1 MTIEYDGTAY
11 SGWQVQP
18 NAPTVQGTLEAA
30 LASFMGNGFRLV
42 GASRTDRGVHA
53 RGQVAS
59 LHLDGEDDPAR
70 VRAAA
75 NGNLPGDIYV
85 KEVVVAEEG
94 FDARKSSRGKRYV
107 YTMVVGKSPLMSR
120 FAWEYLWGELD
131 LALLQ
136 EMAAELVGQRDMRN
150 LSPGCGDNHGREG
163 HKHGASASELGH
175 GENTVVTITRARW
188 EKNGN
193 TLVFTVEG
201 DRFLF
206 RLVRNLV
213 GLMVGVA
220 GGRLDREE
228 FAGAMRGQETRI
240 FTAPA
245 RGLCLD
251 AVFYGDGK

>member
-11 SGWQVQP
+11 YGWQVQP

-30 LASFMGNGFRLV
+30 LRRFLRRDFRLI

-53 RGQVAS
+53 RAQVAS
-59 LHLDGEDDPAR
+59 LHLDGEDDPTR
-70 VRAAA
+70 IRAAL
-75 NGNLPGDIYV
+75 NGNLPWDIYV
-85 KEVVVAEEG
+85 KEVVVADDG
-94 FDARKSSRGKRYV
+94 FDARKSSTGKRYT
-107 YTMVVGKSPLMSR
+107 YTLVMGRSPLMSR
-120 FAWEYLWGELD
+120 FAWEYLWGRLD
-131 LALLQ
+131 PALLE
-136 EMAAELVGQRDMRN
+136 EMASELVGQRDMRN
-150 LSPGCGDNHGREG
+150 LSPGCE
-163 HKHGASASELGH
+163 E
-175 GENTVVTITRARW
+175 ENTLVKITKASW
-188 EKNGN
+188 ESRGE

-220 GGRLDREE
+220 AGRLDREE
-228 FAGAMRGQETRI
+228 FSGAMRGEKTRI

-251 AVFYGDGK
+251 AVFYENEK

>member
-1 MTIEYDGTAY
+1 MTVEYDGTAY
-11 SGWQVQP
+11 FGWQVQP
-18 NAPTVQGTLEAA
+18 NAPTVQGTMEAA
-30 LASFMGNGFRLV
+30 LRIFLRNGFRLV

-59 LHLDGEDDPAR
+59 LHLNGEDDPER
-70 VRAAA
+70 IRAAL
-75 NGNLPGDIYV
+75 NGNLPRDIYV
-85 KEVVVAEEG
+85 KEVVVAEDG
-94 FDARKSSRGKRYV
+94 FEARKSSVGKRYV
-107 YTMVVGKSPLMSR
+107 YTMVMGRSPLMSR

-131 LALLQ
+131 TALLE
-136 EMAAELVGQRDMRN
+136 EMASELVGQRDMRN
-150 LSPGCGDNHGREG
+150 LSPGCGE
-163 HKHGASASELGH
+163 
-175 GENTVVTITRARW
+175 ENPVVTITLASW
-188 EKNGN
+188 EKKGN

-245 RGLCLD
+245 KGLCLD
-251 AVFYGDGK
+251 EVFYGERK

>member
-11 SGWQVQP
+11 YGWQVQP

-30 LASFMGNGFRLV
+30 LRSFLRNGFRLI

-53 RGQVAS
+53 KGQVAS

-70 VRAAA
+70 VRAAL

-107 YTMVVGKSPLMSR
+107 YTVVMGRSPLMSR
-120 FAWEYLWGELD
+120 FAWEYLWGDLD
-131 LALLQ
+131 LALLE
-136 EMAAELVGQRDMRN
+136 EMAADLVGQRDMGN
-150 LSPGCGDNHGREG
+150 LSPGCGE
-163 HKHGASASELGH
+163 
-175 GENTVVTITRARW
+175 ENTVVTITRASW

-228 FAGAMRGQETRI
+228 FTRAMRGLETRI
-240 FTAPA
+240 LTAPA